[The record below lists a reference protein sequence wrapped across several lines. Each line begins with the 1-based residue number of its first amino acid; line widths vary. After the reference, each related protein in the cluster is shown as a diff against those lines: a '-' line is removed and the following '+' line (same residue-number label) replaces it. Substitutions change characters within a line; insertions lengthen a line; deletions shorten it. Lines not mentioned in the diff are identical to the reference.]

1 MCKDDTDSLRTRR
14 DGEQR
19 GKVATGF
26 CSSVPRA
33 GGTPDRK
40 RLGDWQGIRDSAK
53 VGRRLGS
60 ATRQVEMEDKGA
72 AG

>member
-1 MCKDDTDSLRTRR
+1 MILIPCGP
-14 DGEQR
+14 GEMGSR
-19 GKVATGF
+19 EVATGF

-60 ATRQVEMEDKGA
+60 AAEQVEMEDKAA